1 MESQPLQQLGS
12 VTPQLL
18 MWNGRVGWYATMA
31 QDPPEPP
38 MIVPVNTLQAD
49 MRQILEDTTT
59 TDITFLIGPT
69 YEPIHAHRCILK
81 ARGNYFQALL
91 SGGFIEEGKQTVEM
105 MDTSPICFRFM
116 LEWLYTND
124 IESLQ
129 PQEAVDVMQLAAK
142 FCMNTL
148 IHKCEQVLKPVIDY
162 DNVATLFSI
171 AVVCSATQ
179 LMAYCAYYARKY
191 QVRLIAMVS
200 SENADN
206 LHILASRARLTEL
219 ESACLPYLSTYLCK
233 KKQKNS
239 QGGESKSSKNE
250 SKMEQSERSNFNT
263 MLDDI
268 SNPPMTPPRGQ
279 PPPGSR
285 ERMWSA

>member
-1 MESQPLQQLGS
+1 

-49 MRQILEDTTT
+49 MRKILEDITT
-59 TDITFLIGPT
+59 TDVTFLIGPT

-81 ARGNYFQALL
+81 ARGNYFQSLL

-105 MDTSPICFRFM
+105 IDTSPICFRLM
-116 LEWLYTND
+116 LEWLYTNE

-142 FCMNTL
+142 FCMTSL
-148 IHKCEQVLKPVIDY
+148 IYKCEQILKPVVDY

-171 AVVCSATQ
+171 AILCSANQ

-191 QVRLIAMVS
+191 QVRLISMVS
-200 SENADN
+200 SENAEN

-219 ESACLPYLSTYLCK
+219 ESACLPYLSTYLCSK
-233 KKQKNS
+233 KNKS
-239 QGGESKSSKNE
+239 GEGEMKTSKNE
-250 SKMEQSERSNFNT
+250 SKVEQREQREQQQREHSNFNT
-263 MLDDI
+263 MLDGI